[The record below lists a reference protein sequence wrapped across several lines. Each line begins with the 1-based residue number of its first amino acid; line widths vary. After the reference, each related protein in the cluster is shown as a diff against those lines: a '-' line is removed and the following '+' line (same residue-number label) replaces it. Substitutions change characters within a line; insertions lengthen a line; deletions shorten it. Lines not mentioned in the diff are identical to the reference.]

1 MQFLSQEFLARQAAK
16 ASRAGALA
24 AWLLLGLILLQ
35 LPIWLWLM
43 PSVNGSLE
51 AAQQEAARLD
61 GQDKALDGRARALE
75 DVRAQLAEVRRLE
88 PVLTARLPAAAVLAT
103 IEKTIP
109 AELVCGKIRLSADSY
124 APVAGGLRTPQTYN
138 LRIEGWL
145 SKGDRTEVLKW
156 ANTMIGRMPTGSG
169 IVTVDHAQGAPDSF
183 LLILRIVG
191 GDLTRMG
198 LTRIPI
204 ETASAH

>member
-16 ASRAGALA
+16 ASRTGALA
-24 AWLLLGLILLQ
+24 AWVFVALVVLQ
-35 LPIWLWLM
+35 LPFWFWVM
-43 PSVNGSLE
+43 PTVKGSLE
-51 AAQQEAARLD
+51 AAQQAAGRLD
-61 GQDKALDGRARALE
+61 SQDKAVDGRSRALE

-109 AELVCGKIRLSADSY
+109 AELVCGKIRLSADSF
-124 APVAGGLRTPQTYN
+124 APIAGGLRTPQTYN

-156 ANTMIGRMPTGSG
+156 ANTMLGRMPTGSG
-169 IVTVDHAQGAPDSF
+169 IVTVDHAQGAPDTF
-183 LLILRIVG
+183 LLVLRIVG

-198 LTRIPI
+198 LSRIPI
-204 ETASAH
+204 ETASAQ